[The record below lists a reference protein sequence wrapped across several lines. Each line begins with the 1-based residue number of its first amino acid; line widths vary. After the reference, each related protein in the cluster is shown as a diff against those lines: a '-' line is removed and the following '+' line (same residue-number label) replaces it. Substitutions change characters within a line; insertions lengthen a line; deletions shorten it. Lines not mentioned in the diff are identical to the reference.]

1 MASYRHV
8 SSPVCNFNLTEF
20 KNNTLIYSIIYLI
33 EVLFLNN
40 KNGPLNVAAVA
51 SKIPGEISRQIT
63 VNEN

>member
-1 MASYRHV
+1 M
-8 SSPVCNFNLTEF
+8 
-20 KNNTLIYSIIYLI
+20 TLIYLIIYLI